1 MALLK
6 WLQPSVGPSLGVTK
20 KIKKNTNTRPALWMK
35 GPDLILAL
43 FLYIDEHESPL
54 LWIASLWALGHS
66 AGPRPQSYQ

>member
-1 MALLK
+1 
-6 WLQPSVGPSLGVTK
+6 
-20 KIKKNTNTRPALWMK
+20 MK

-66 AGPRPQSYQ
+66 TGPRAQSYQ